1 MDLRDP
7 NKLLDGTP
15 KDYNGRKVPALA
27 QTKPYTS
34 SFSVFYYLNLYH
46 VLLPLFRQQ
55 QLLSRNQRRSLPLT
69 LQPNHQVT
77 PPAPRPLLVQDL
89 PPQTKA
95 PLLLAVWTRART
107 VPVLLCPNHYTA
119 HTHFY
124 STILQSVKC
133 MYLLQRDRSNKP
145 SLFATN

>member
-55 QLLSRNQRRSLPLT
+55 QLLSRNQRWSQPLT
-69 LQPNHQVT
+69 PQPNHQVPLPAT
-77 PPAPRPLLVQDL
+77 SPPLVQHL

-95 PLLLAVWTRART
+95 PLLPAAWTSART
-107 VPVLLCPNHYTA
+107 VPLLMCPNHYTA
-119 HTHFY
+119 LTHFY
-124 STILQSVKC
+124 STILHSVKC
-133 MYLLQRDRSNKP
+133 MYLSERD
-145 SLFATN
+145 